1 MRWDM
6 AVLRESP
13 WYQQILQE
21 GRLEGRV
28 EGRQEGRVEERQL
41 RREGLIS
48 GISLGLELKF
58 GNDGLALMPEI
69 LGIENVEL
77 LEEILAAVKTVNS
90 PDELRQIYQ
99 RN

>member
-1 MRWDM
+1 M
-6 AVLRESP
+6 AGLRESP

-21 GRLEGRV
+21 GRLEGK
-28 EGRQEGRVEERQL
+28 QEGRLEGRL
-41 RREGLIS
+41 EGLIS

-69 LGIENVEL
+69 IRIENVEL
-77 LEEILAAVKTVNS
+77 LEEILAAVKTGNS

-99 RN
+99 IN

>member
-1 MRWDM
+1 M

-21 GRLEGRV
+21 GRLEGRL
-28 EGRQEGRVEERQL
+28 EGREEGRL
-41 RREGLIS
+41 EGLIS

-58 GNDGLALMPEI
+58 WNDGLALMPEI

-77 LEEILAAVKTVNS
+77 LEEILAGVKTANS
-90 PDELRQIYQ
+90 PDELRQVYQ
-99 RN
+99 KN